1 MKPIDSRLLRYARA
15 TRFFLAASVALGL
28 VGAGLVIAQAM
39 LIAEIVVGAFQRGDG
54 AGALTLPLG
63 LLALVALGRAVVSW
77 LTELAAHR
85 ASAAVK
91 SELRLR
97 LLERA
102 VRLGPSWLDSQRT
115 GALTTLATRGID
127 ALDDYFARYLPQLGL
142 AVVVPVA
149 VLARIVTAD
158 WISALIIVVTL
169 PLIPLFM
176 VLIGW
181 ATQSRMDRQWRLLSR
196 LSGHFLDVVAGLPTL
211 KVFGRAKAQAA
222 SIRAITADYRRAT
235 LKTLRLAFL
244 SSFALELLATVSVA
258 LVAVDIGMRLVHGE
272 MDLFT
277 GLMVLVLAPEAYLP
291 LRQVGA
297 QYHAAAEGLAAADEV
312 FAVLERALPSSAA
325 DGSPAPDARG
335 AALTLDGLMVRHPGR
350 TAPSLART
358 SFEIRPGE
366 TVAVVGPSG
375 AGKSTLLNAV
385 LGFAVP
391 DQGRVLIGG
400 RDLASL
406 DPESWRRQIAWV
418 PQRPYL
424 FAGTIAE
431 NVRLARPDAD
441 DEAVRAALRDADAY
455 RFVSALPDG
464 IETRLGEMGAG
475 LSAGQRQRIAL
486 ARAFL
491 ADRPVLLLDEPTAN
505 LDGETEA
512 SVVEAVRRLAEGRTV
527 LLVVHRPA
535 LLPLADRVLR
545 LPGPTASPLPASG
558 GGSGR
563 VSVAGARAGATG
575 AGAIRNPRAEAPVSA
590 TAGVGAG
597 VGDADAGG
605 AAGGVGD
612 ADADGAAGG
621 VGDADTDAGPGRLA
635 AAPAGVGHESMTGV
649 VSGVGD
655 ESAAGVAAGVGH
667 ESMAG
672 AASRAGH
679 ESSADVGS
687 GERPAGAWAGRGSGS
702 AGRTVSR
709 GPRAHAG
716 PGALARVRAAARGTR
731 GRFALALLLGSLAL
745 VSAVGLM
752 AVSGW
757 LISRAVQ
764 QPPVLYLMVAVTA
777 TRAFGIGRAAFRYAE
792 RLVSHDAVLRVLADL
807 RVAVYRRL
815 ERIAPAGLGR
825 TRRGDLLSR
834 LVADV
839 DTVQDYFLR
848 WLLPVGSALTVSVAS
863 VGFLTWVLPGAGA
876 VLAAGL
882 LVAGVGVP
890 LVSGA
895 LARRAE
901 RRLAPARG
909 ALSAQ
914 VVDLLAGTAELTVAG
929 ALPRRLDALRRAD
942 GALTRIA
949 RRAAAATGAGAG
961 LSALICGLTVAAAAW
976 LGVSAVAD
984 GRIHGVW
991 LAVVVLTPLAAFE
1004 AVAGLPLAVQHRQ
1017 RVRRAAE
1024 RVYEVMDEPLPARE
1038 PGQARVVEPRCGQGR
1053 REEPLGGR
1061 AWGEKARCGQARRE
1075 EPLGGRA
1082 WGGEAHGGQAWGEDA
1097 RCVQA
1102 RCGEADGEETWGEEA
1117 HGGQGRVAE
1126 SRGGQAW
1133 GGEALGG
1140 QARGED
1146 ARCVQAR
1153 CGEADGEE
1161 TWSEESRGCQGRC
1174 GEADGEGTWGEEPPD
1189 TPYPLVLRGIT
1200 ARHPGQAAPALDG
1213 FGLELRP
1220 GHRVAVVGPSGA
1232 GKTTLAQVLLRFLD
1246 AEGGTYT
1253 LGGRNA
1259 AALDGDAVRRL
1270 VGLCA
1275 QDAHVFDSSLRE
1287 NLRLARTGAS
1297 DGELRAALA
1306 EARLLDWVDGLP
1318 DGLDTLVGE
1327 QGARLS
1333 GGQRQRLALAR
1344 ALLADFPVLVLD
1356 EPAEHLDLP
1365 TADALTADLLSAT
1378 RGRTTV
1384 LITHRL
1390 AGLDAVDEVIVLD
1403 GGRAVQR
1410 GTYRELAA
1418 ADGPFRRMLERE
1430 AAEGGILVGAGQS
1443 ADG

>member
-1 MKPIDSRLLRYARA
+1 MKPIDPRLLRYARA

-28 VGAGLVIAQAM
+28 AGAGLVIAQAM

-54 AGALTLPLG
+54 VTALTLPLG
-63 LLALVALGRAVVSW
+63 LLALVAVGRAVVSW

-85 ASAAVK
+85 AGAAVK

-102 VRLGPSWLDSQRT
+102 VRLGPGWLDSQRT
-115 GALTTLATRGID
+115 GELTTLATRGID

-176 VLIGW
+176 MLIGW

-222 SIRAITADYRRAT
+222 SIRAITGDYRRAT

-244 SSFALELLATVSVA
+244 SSLALELLSTVSVA

-277 GLMVLVLAPEAYLP
+277 GLVVLVLAPEAYLP

-297 QYHAAAEGLAAADEV
+297 QYHAAAEGLTAADEV
-312 FAVLERALPSSAA
+312 FAVLEREPSGAG
-325 DGSPAPDARG
+325 GSPAPDARG
-335 AALTLDGLMVRHPGR
+335 AGLALDGLVVRHPGR
-350 TAPSLART
+350 TEPSLART
-358 SFEIRPGE
+358 SYEIRPGE

-385 LGFAVP
+385 LGFAAP
-391 DQGRVLIGG
+391 HEGRVLIGD

-441 DEAVRAALRDADAY
+441 DEAVRAALRDADAL

-545 LPGPTASPLPASG
+545 LPGRPGPGSVPGPGSGRGSGDAAPGGLAALPAVGRALAVGGVRPGPAVALRSAYDGDGVRRSVACADRPLGAEARASAPGAGAEARSGSGAADAGGLSPLPADQPASVVDVARAA
-558 GGSGR
+558 GR
-563 VSVAGARAGATG
+563 PRAGARESTPGA
-575 AGAIRNPRAEAPVSA
+575 A
-590 TAGVGAG
+590 AGVERTPAAHGPT
-597 VGDADAGG
+597 ADAGAGGRLGEVRYGPDGTGLSASGGPAASHG
-605 AAGGVGD
+605 AAVSHGV
-612 ADADGAAGG
+612 
-621 VGDADTDAGPGRLA
+621 T
-635 AAPAGVGHESMTGV
+635 
-649 VSGVGD
+649 VS
-655 ESAAGVAAGVGH
+655 H
-667 ESMAG
+667 
-672 AASRAGH
+672 
-679 ESSADVGS
+679 
-687 GERPAGAWAGRGSGS
+687 GS
-702 AGRTVSR
+702 AVPYGSATR
-709 GPRAHAG
+709 PRR
-716 PGALARVRAAARGTR
+716 GALARVRGAARGSR
-731 GRFALALLLGSLAL
+731 GRFGLALLLGSLAL
-745 VSAVGLM
+745 LSAVGLM

-757 LISRAVQ
+757 LISRAAQ

-777 TRAFGIGRAAFRYAE
+777 TRAFGIGRAVFRYAE
-792 RLVSHDAVLRVLADL
+792 RLVSHDAVLRVLAEL

-815 ERIAPAGLGR
+815 ERLAPAGLGR

-848 WLLPVGSALTVSVAS
+848 WLLPVGTALTVGAAS
-863 VGFLTWVLPGAGA
+863 VGFLTWVLPEAGA

-882 LVAGVGVP
+882 LVAGVVVP
-890 LVSGA
+890 AVSGA

-914 VVDLLAGTAELTVAG
+914 VVDLLAGAAELTVAG
-929 ALPRRLDALRRAD
+929 ALPRRLDAVRRAD
-942 GALTRIA
+942 GVLTRIA
-949 RRAAAATGAGAG
+949 RRTAAAAGTGAG
-961 LSALICGLTVAAAAW
+961 LSALVCGLTVAAAAW
-976 LGVSAVAD
+976 VGVPAVAD

-1024 RVYEVMDEPLPARE
+1024 RVYEVLDEPLPVRE
-1038 PGQARVVEPRCGQGR
+1038 PDEAV
-1053 REEPLGGR
+1053 REEAPS
-1061 AWGEKARCGQARRE
+1061 A
-1075 EPLGGRA
+1075 
-1082 WGGEAHGGQAWGEDA
+1082 
-1097 RCVQA
+1097 
-1102 RCGEADGEETWGEEA
+1102 
-1117 HGGQGRVAE
+1117 
-1126 SRGGQAW
+1126 
-1133 GGEALGG
+1133 
-1140 QARGED
+1140 
-1146 ARCVQAR
+1146 
-1153 CGEADGEE
+1153 
-1161 TWSEESRGCQGRC
+1161 
-1174 GEADGEGTWGEEPPD
+1174 
-1189 TPYPLVLRGIT
+1189 PYPLVLRGIT
-1200 ARHPGQAAPALDG
+1200 ARHPGQSVPALDG

-1220 GHRVAVVGPSGA
+1220 GRRVAVVGPSGA

-1246 AEGGTYT
+1246 TEGGTYT
-1253 LGGRNA
+1253 LAGRNA

-1287 NLRLARTGAS
+1287 NLRLARPGAS
-1297 DGELRAALA
+1297 DDELRVALA
-1306 EARLLDWVDGLP
+1306 AARLLGWVDGLP
-1318 DGLDTLVGE
+1318 DGLDTMVGE

-1378 RGRTTV
+1378 QGRTTV

-1390 AGLDAVDEVIVLD
+1390 AGLEAVDEVIVLD

-1410 GTYRELAA
+1410 GTYAELASVA
-1418 ADGPFRRMLERE
+1418 GPFRRMLERE
-1430 AAEGGILVGAGQS
+1430 AVEGGVLVGAG
-1443 ADG
+1443 